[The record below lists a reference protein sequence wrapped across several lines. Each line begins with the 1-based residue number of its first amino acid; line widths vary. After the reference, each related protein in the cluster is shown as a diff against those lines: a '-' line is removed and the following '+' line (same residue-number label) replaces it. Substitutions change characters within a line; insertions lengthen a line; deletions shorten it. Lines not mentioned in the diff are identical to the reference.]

1 MTILLHAFIKIK
13 KFLMKKKKI
22 ILSMLLR
29 GRKPSSS
36 DKQKLDN
43 TLSKYNVY
51 LQKLANLI
59 VDDGLYN

>member
-1 MTILLHAFIKIK
+1 
-13 KFLMKKKKI
+13 
-22 ILSMLLR
+22 MLLR